1 MTDRPLG
8 NLERL
13 REQVA
18 TRVQATSLR
27 SVARQ
32 VGMSPTGLEKFLAG
46 GTPYTRSRQKL
57 QDWAE
62 RETGRPSNDLTLE
75 GVEIAI
81 GALVRDIPAEH
92 RVDAIARLVRTLRAV
107 YQGQGA
113 PPPEWLDQL
122 AATWLDEEVAAGWP
136 HPDDDADEDLDDF
149 DAGEA

>member
-8 NLERL
+8 NMERL

-107 YQGQGA
+107 YQAQGA
-113 PPPEWLDQL
+113 RPPEWLDQL
-122 AATWLDEEVAAGWP
+122 AATWLDEEPAAGWP
-136 HPDDDADEDLDDF
+136 HPDDNGDEDPDGFDAD
-149 DAGEA
+149 DA

>member
-8 NLERL
+8 NIERL

-92 RVDAIARLVRTLRAV
+92 RVDAIARLVRTLRGV
-107 YQGQGA
+107 YQAQGA
-113 PPPEWLDQL
+113 RPPEWLDQL
-122 AATWLDEEVAAGWP
+122 AATWLDEEPAAGWP
-136 HPDDDADEDLDDF
+136 HPDEDEDPGGFDGDDA
-149 DAGEA
+149 

>member
-13 REQVA
+13 REQVT

-27 SVARQ
+27 AVARQ

-62 RETGRPSNDLTLE
+62 RETGRPSSDLTLE

-92 RVDAIARLVRTLRAV
+92 RVEAIARLVRTLRAV
-107 YQGQGA
+107 YQGQGTS
-113 PPPEWLDQL
+113 PPDWLDQL
-122 AATWLDEEVAAGWP
+122 SATWLDEEAGGGWP
-136 HPDDDADEDLDDF
+136 ERGDPDSGELDDLDADDA
-149 DAGEA
+149 